1 MRSDNG
7 AFQHAHKPSDTAR
20 SVQSNAS
27 TTTEP
32 YPRTSA
38 QSNVTNSIFSQS
50 STSTALTAQSSTESI
65 EPSSSNHRDSFGS
78 ILDDPF
84 FQTYDPALVD
94 ADAASDASEDS
105 SHYHSL
111 DDDDNDPYYHRDRD
125 HNRDPDSDE
134 NISNQR
140 WPPPRRESLT
150 VGTSSYWVC
159 FPNSPEIE
167 QPPTPVPVP
176 AVFAGHKSYEPVP
189 HQSYRN

>member
-7 AFQHAHKPSDTAR
+7 GFQHAHKASDTAR
-20 SVQSNAS
+20 SVQSHAS
-27 TTTEP
+27 TKP
-32 YPRTSA
+32 NPRTSG

-50 STSTALTAQSSTESI
+50 SASTALTAQSSTESI
-65 EPSSSNHRDSFGS
+65 EPSSNHRDSFGS

-84 FQTYDPALVD
+84 FQTYDPAVD
-94 ADAASDASEDS
+94 ADAASEASEDS

-111 DDDDNDPYYHRDRD
+111 DDEEDSYYHRNRD
-125 HNRDPDSDE
+125 HDHDSDE

-159 FPNSPEIE
+159 LLQGIE
-167 QPPTPVPVP
+167 LHYKPPHPWSRGAQVV
-176 AVFAGHKSYEPVP
+176 
-189 HQSYRN
+189 